1 VSTQFIQATNKKTGF
16 KSMLH
21 DTDGPT
27 SLFVELAK
35 KNSNTGETMED
46 WDFALLNSRG
56 ATIKRNFDWRKI
68 RVTVSLGDLYR

>member
-1 VSTQFIQATNKKTGF
+1 MSTQFIQATNRKTGF

-21 DTDGPT
+21 DTDTPT

-35 KNSNTGETMED
+35 KNSNTGETMAD

-56 ATIKRNFDWRKI
+56 TIIKENFNWRQI
-68 RVTVSLGDLYR
+68 RVTVTLGDLYR

>member
-21 DTDGPT
+21 DTDAPT

-46 WDFALLNSRG
+46 WDFALLDHAGRVLKSNY
-56 ATIKRNFDWRKI
+56 NWRQI